1 MAERVL
7 NASDIKVYAGG
18 TKIAHITD
26 AQLTIDHEPRIV
38 FSNDTAP
45 GEEKSAGKITWGIT
59 GNSLIVMGG
68 GYSLGDLMAIM
79 LARQPVAVQFT
90 TDVTGDNIITGNAI
104 LRNITGGGATEQ
116 NATCSFNFEGSGD
129 PTLTTVGAT
138 TTAAATTTI

>member
-1 MAERVL
+1 MAQRVL
-7 NASDIKVYAGG
+7 NASDIKVIAGG

-45 GEEKSAGKITWGIT
+45 GEEKSAGKITWSVT
-59 GNSLIVMGG
+59 GNSLITMGG
-68 GYSLGDLMAIM
+68 GYSIGSLITIM
-79 LARQPVAVQFT
+79 LQRDPVTIEFT
-90 TDVTGDNIITGNAI
+90 TDVTGDHKVTGEAI

-129 PTLTTVGAT
+129 PVLSVVGAT
-138 TTAAATTTI
+138 TSAG